1 MKKLITLL
9 FTFSLLC
16 GIALAQNYG
25 IPGLDFN
32 AKTTPQLINEITG
45 EDVLTTLAWTSLAP
59 STHAVSRSCCAY
71 ITIGGNDYIYQFG
84 GGSGAQYTTVAR
96 YDVAANT
103 WSTGYA
109 AIPSNMSAATA
120 VTIGNKIYLFGGE
133 SAGGLGKT
141 LMYDPVANTWTGKA
155 NMLTAVTDALCVKFE
170 DNNYVYVI
178 GGGDGLFGT
187 TVQSSVQL
195 YNVATDTYSACTSL
209 PSAISMMGGG
219 ILNYTIIATGGWT
232 GSLGSTNTYK
242 GVITPSN
249 MNQITWTTVAAYPA
263 GGVTRMASF
272 PVTLGS
278 YPSAAGIFCT
288 GGAIDGSTAN
298 LTGAT
303 HLYNFCTDQWEVLT
317 PNLAQPRT
325 NFKGCGKMDN
335 NVYVIAGFTTAGV
348 GTSDKATLT
357 QIAGSCYTPVP
368 VELTSFTAS
377 VTGSNVKLDWETAS
391 ELNNSGFSIERK
403 SINSE
408 FTEVGFVPGFG
419 TTTEAKS
426 YSFLDQNLKNGTY
439 SYRLKQIDF
448 DGTFE
453 YSKEVE
459 IEVSTPAS
467 FSLEQNY
474 PNPFN
479 PSTSIKYSVPE
490 SGNIRLSVYNTVG
503 EEVAV
508 LVKGFSQA
516 GSFEVTFNA
525 SNLSTG
531 VYLYKLQ
538 SANSV
543 QTKKMMLL
551 K

>member
-1 MKKLITLL
+1 MKKLITLI

-16 GIALAQNYG
+16 GTALAQNYG
-25 IPGLDFN
+25 IPGVDYN
-32 AKTTPQLINEITG
+32 AQATPQIINEITG
-45 EDVLTTLAWTSLAP
+45 ESVLTTLAWTSLAP
-59 STHAVSRSCCAY
+59 SVNAYSRSCVAY

-84 GGSGAQYTTVAR
+84 GGSTTQHTQVAR

-103 WSTGYA
+103 WSNTGFA
-109 AIPSNMSAATA
+109 PIPTGMSTATA
-120 VTIGNKIYLFGGE
+120 VTIGDKIYVFGGQ
-133 SAGGLGKT
+133 STAGLGKT
-141 LMYDPVANTWTGKA
+141 YMYDPVANTWATKA
-155 NMLTAVTDALCVKFE
+155 NMLTLVTDALVVKSE

-187 TVQSSVQL
+187 TVFSSVQL
-195 YNVATDTYSACTSL
+195 YNVATDTYTACTSL
-209 PSAISMMGGG
+209 PVAVSMLGGG
-219 ILNYTIIATGGWT
+219 ILNYTIIATGGWI
-232 GSLGSTNTYK
+232 GAAGPGNTYK
-242 GVITPSN
+242 GVIDPGNPT
-249 MNQITWTTVAAYPA
+249 QITWTTVTAYPA

-272 PVTLGS
+272 PAVLGT
-278 YPSAAGIFCT
+278 YPAAAGIFFT
-288 GGAIDGSTAN
+288 GGAVGGAT

-303 HLYNFCTDQWEVLT
+303 HLYNFCTDAWEVLT
-317 PNLAQPRT
+317 PSLAQPRS

-335 NVYVIAGFTTAGV
+335 DVYVVGGFTTVGV
-348 GTSDKATLT
+348 GTTDKATLT
-357 QIAGSCYTPVP
+357 AIAGNCYTPVP
-368 VELTSFTAS
+368 VELTSFIAS
-377 VTGSNVKLDWETAS
+377 VIGSDVRLLWETAS
-391 ELNNSGFSIERK
+391 ELNNSGFSVERT
-403 SINSE
+403 SANSE
-408 FTEVGFVPGFG
+408 YTEVGFVPGFG

-426 YSFLDQNLKNGTY
+426 YSFSDQNLQNGNYT
-439 SYRLKQIDF
+439 YRLKQIDF

-453 YSKEVE
+453 YSQEVE
-459 IEVSTPAS
+459 VEVSTPAT
-467 FSLEQNY
+467 FNLEQNY

-490 SGNIRLSVYNTVG
+490 PGNIRISVYNTVG

-508 LVKGFSQA
+508 LVNGFSQA
-516 GSFEVTFNA
+516 GSFEVTFDA

>member
-1 MKKLITLL
+1 MKKLFTLL
-9 FTFSLLC
+9 FAFSLLS
-16 GIALAQNYG
+16 GTALAQNYG

-32 AKTTPQLINEITG
+32 ASTTPQIINEITG
-45 EDVLTTLAWTSLAP
+45 ENVLTTLAWTSLAT

-71 ITIGGNDYIYQFG
+71 ITIGGNDYIFQFG
-84 GGSGAQYTTVAR
+84 GGSGAQYTTVVR

-109 AIPSNMSAATA
+109 AIPANMSSATA
-120 VTIGNKIYLFGGE
+120 VTIGDKIYLFGGE
-133 SAGGLGKT
+133 SVGGLGKT
-141 LMYDPVANTWTGKA
+141 YMYDPVANTWTAKA
-155 NMLTAVTDALCVKFE
+155 NMLTLVTDALVVKFE
-170 DNNYVYVI
+170 DNNYVYLI
-178 GGGDGLFGT
+178 GGGNGLFGT

-195 YNVATDTYSACTSL
+195 YDVAANTYTACTSL
-209 PSAISMMGGG
+209 PAAVSMMGGG

-232 GSLGSTNTYK
+232 GTTGSPTTYK
-242 GVITPSN
+242 GVINPAN
-249 MNQITWTTVAAYPA
+249 MTQITWTTVAAYPA
-263 GGVTRMASF
+263 GGITRMASF
-272 PVTLGS
+272 PVTLGT

-288 GGAIDGSTAN
+288 GGAVNGGTLS
-298 LTGAT
+298 GAT
-303 HLYNFCTDQWEVLT
+303 HLYNFCTDAWETLT
-317 PNLAQPRT
+317 PNLAQARS

-335 NVYVIAGFTTAGV
+335 NVYVIAGFTTVGV

-357 QIAGSCYTPVP
+357 AIAGNCYTPVP

-391 ELNNSGFSIERK
+391 ELNNSGFSVERK
-403 SINSE
+403 SVNSE

-426 YSFLDQNLKNGTY
+426 YSFLDQNLQNGIY

-453 YSKEVE
+453 YSQEVE
-459 IEVSTPAS
+459 VEVFTPAT
-467 FSLEQNY
+467 FNLEQNY

-490 SGNIRLSVYNTVG
+490 SGNIRLSVFNIVG

-508 LVKGFSQA
+508 LVNGFSQA
-516 GSFEVTFNA
+516 GSFEVTFDA

-538 SANSV
+538 SSNSV

>member
-1 MKKLITLL
+1 MKKLFTLL
-9 FTFSLLC
+9 FAFSLLS
-16 GIALAQNYG
+16 GTALAQNYG

-32 AKTTPQLINEITG
+32 ASTTPQIINEITG
-45 EDVLTTLAWTSLAP
+45 ENVLTTLAWTSLAT

-71 ITIGGNDYIYQFG
+71 ITIGGNDYIFQFG

-109 AIPSNMSAATA
+109 AIPANMSSATA
-120 VTIGNKIYLFGGE
+120 VTIGDKIYLFGGE
-133 SAGGLGKT
+133 SVGGLGKT
-141 LMYDPVANTWTGKA
+141 YMYDPVANTWTAKA
-155 NMLTAVTDALCVKFE
+155 NMLTLVTDALVVKFE
-170 DNNYVYVI
+170 DNNYVYLI
-178 GGGDGLFGT
+178 GGGNGLFGT

-195 YNVATDTYSACTSL
+195 YDVAANTYTACTSL
-209 PSAISMMGGG
+209 PAAVSMMGGG

-232 GSLGSTNTYK
+232 GTTGSPTTYK
-242 GVITPSN
+242 GVINPAN
-249 MNQITWTTVAAYPA
+249 MTQITWTTVAAYPA
-263 GGVTRMASF
+263 GGITRMASF
-272 PVTLGS
+272 PVTLGT

-288 GGAIDGSTAN
+288 GGAVNGGTLS
-298 LTGAT
+298 GAT
-303 HLYNFCTDQWEVLT
+303 HLYNFCTDAWETLT
-317 PNLAQPRT
+317 PNLAQARS

-335 NVYVIAGFTTAGV
+335 NVYVIAGFTTVGV

-357 QIAGSCYTPVP
+357 AIAGNCYTPVP

-391 ELNNSGFSIERK
+391 ELNNSGFSVERK
-403 SINSE
+403 SVNSE

-426 YSFLDQNLKNGTY
+426 YSFLDQNLQNGIY

-453 YSKEVE
+453 YSQEVE
-459 IEVSTPAS
+459 VEVFTPAT
-467 FSLEQNY
+467 FNLEQNY

-490 SGNIRLSVYNTVG
+490 SGNIRLSVFNIVG

-508 LVKGFSQA
+508 LVNGFSQA
-516 GSFEVTFNA
+516 GSFEVTFDA

>member
-1 MKKLITLL
+1 MKKLITLI

-16 GIALAQNYG
+16 GTALAQNYG
-25 IPGLDFN
+25 IPGVDYN
-32 AKTTPQLINEITG
+32 AQVTPQIINEITG
-45 EDVLTTLAWTSLAP
+45 ESVLTTLAWSSLAP
-59 STHAVSRSCCAY
+59 SINAYSRSCVAY

-84 GGSGAQYTTVAR
+84 GGSTTQHTQVAR

-103 WSTGYA
+103 WSNTGFA
-109 AIPSNMSAATA
+109 AIPSGMSAATA
-120 VTIGNKIYLFGGE
+120 VTIGDKIYVFGGQ
-133 SAGGLGKT
+133 STAGLGRT
-141 LMYDPVANTWTGKA
+141 YMYDPVANTWATKA
-155 NMLTAVTDALCVKFE
+155 NMLTLVTDALVVKFE
-170 DNNYVYVI
+170 DDNYVYVI

-187 TVQSSVQL
+187 TVQNAVQL
-195 YNVATDTYSACTSL
+195 YNVTADTYTACTPL
-209 PSAISMMGGG
+209 PAAVSMLGGG
-219 ILNYTIIATGGWT
+219 LLNYTIIATGGWI
-232 GSLGSTNTYK
+232 GAAGPGNTYK
-242 GVITPSN
+242 GVINPADPT
-249 MNQITWTTVAAYPA
+249 QITWTTVAAYPA

-272 PVTLGS
+272 PVTLGT
-278 YPSAAGIFCT
+278 YPSAAGIFFT
-288 GGAIDGSTAN
+288 GGAVGGAT

-303 HLYNFCTDQWEVLT
+303 HLYNFCTDAWEVLT
-317 PNLAQPRT
+317 PNLAQPRS

-335 NVYVIAGFTTAGV
+335 VVYAIAGFTTVGV
-348 GTSDKATLT
+348 GTNDRATLT
-357 QIAGSCYTPVP
+357 DIAGNCYTPVP

-377 VTGSNVKLDWETAS
+377 VIGNSVNLVWETAS
-391 ELNNSGFSIERK
+391 ELNNSGFSVERT
-403 SINSE
+403 SANSE
-408 FTEVGFVPGFG
+408 YTEVGFVPGFG

-426 YSFLDQNLKNGTY
+426 YSFSDQNLQNGIY
-439 SYRLKQIDF
+439 LYRLKQIDF

-453 YSKEVE
+453 YSEE
-459 IEVSTPAS
+459 IEVEVITPAS
-467 FSLEQNY
+467 FSLDQNY

-479 PSTSIKYSVPE
+479 PSTRIKYSVPE

-508 LVKGFSQA
+508 LVNGFSQA
-516 GSFEVTFNA
+516 GSFDVTFDA